1 MDDGLVMDWTRADV
15 DQVLVL
21 VVGPVAGFVALI
33 AVFLLG
39 MSLLKDLG
47 R

>member
-1 MDDGLVMDWTRADV
+1 MAWTRADV
-15 DQVLVL
+15 LDALVL

-39 MSLLKDLG
+39 LAIVRDIGKP
-47 R
+47 